1 MSRKLNIP
9 PVASLDLEG
18 VKPGLVMFLIAV
30 QDALEKLDASVL
42 YKDQIDVFVQQPR
55 IRELSA
61 RGQSFSVSNT
71 VVASGDE
78 YASHVAEVRA
88 MLLDSLDLRA
98 TLTSFV
104 EQITQG

>member
-18 VKPGLVMFLIAV
+18 VKPGLVMFLLAV
-30 QDALEKLDASVL
+30 QDALERLDNNVV
-42 YKDQIDVFVQQPR
+42 YKDQLDIFVQQPR

-88 MLLDSLDLRA
+88 MLVDNLDLRA
-98 TLTSFV
+98 AFSSLID
-104 EQITQG
+104 QITQG